1 MTSERKR
8 LFLVDGSALVFRSY
22 YAFIRN
28 PLINSKGENTSAV
41 FGVTRSLLKIVQEEQ
56 PDYLAVVFDRPEP
69 TFRHQLYEQYKATR
83 QEAPVDLIEQL
94 PRVRE
99 VVEALGIPIIE
110 KPGFEADDI
119 IGTLAKR
126 AEQQG
131 LETYVVSGDKDLLQL
146 VSPAIKVYNP
156 RRAGEAVEV
165 LDVAGVEEKLG
176 VPPQR
181 VVDYLALAGDASD
194 NVPGVPGIGPKGAA
208 ALLKEFG
215 DLENLMRNVENI
227 KRDAVRKAIVEHQQE
242 LEISRKLVTI
252 DCNVDVDLTFDQLVR
267 REPDAPRLMRL
278 FHELEFASLADQFA
292 QRGQQAVTYRAILT
306 REELEWLITQ
316 LRAAGK
322 FALDLETTSLNPIDA
337 EIVGLSFAWRAGEAY
352 YVPVQAPALDFTPWA
367 PAAEVLALLKP
378 LLEDPGLKKCGQNVK
393 FDMAVLKMAGVTL
406 AGVEFDSM
414 IASYLLNPSGRQHNL
429 DSLALEHFGHK
440 KIAISE
446 LIGSGKK
453 QRSMAEVPL
462 AQIAEYACED
472 ADFAWRLQ
480 EKLAPQL
487 HEAALWELFE
497 SVEMPLVPVLM
508 QMELDGVSLDVPFL
522 EQMSQELS
530 RQMDGL
536 MAQIYDQAGEEF
548 NINSTQQLGTIL
560 FEKLKLRKVR
570 RTKTGYSTDVAV
582 LEELAK
588 EHPLPRT
595 ILEYRQL
602 AKLKS
607 TYVDALPKLVNP
619 RTGRVHTS
627 FNQAVTA
634 TGRLSSSD
642 PNLQNIPIRT
652 EMGSQIRKA
661 FIPKDD
667 DHVILDADYSQIELR
682 IMAHLSGDPRLRQ
695 AFVDGE
701 DVHRRTAALVFKLD
715 PEEVTPEHRRRAK
728 EVNFGIMYGMGAYGL
743 STRLDIPV
751 EEAEAF
757 IATYFATYPGVH
769 QYIMK
774 TLEQAHRQ
782 GYVTTLLNRRRYL
795 PEINSDNRRMR
806 EFAERTAINMPIQG
820 SAADLI
826 KVAMINISRA
836 LRQSGLKTKMI
847 LQVHDELVFEVPK
860 NEVEQVRTLVRHEME
875 HAITMDVPIKVD
887 IGVGRNWLEAH

>member
-1 MTSERKR
+1 MASTKKR

-41 FGVTRSLLKIVQEEQ
+41 FGVARSLLKILQEEQ
-56 PDYLAVVFDRPEP
+56 PDYVAVVFDRPEP

-83 QEAPVDLIEQL
+83 QAAPLELVEQW

-110 KPGFEADDI
+110 KPGVEADDI

-131 LETYVVSGDKDLLQL
+131 LATYVVSGDKDLLQL
-146 VSPAIKVYNP
+146 VSPATKVYNP

-165 LDVAGVEEKLG
+165 LDPAGVAEKLG
-176 VPPQR
+176 VPPER
-181 VVDYLALAGDASD
+181 VVDYLALAGDSSD
-194 NVPGVPGIGPKGAA
+194 NVPGVPGIGPKGAV

-215 DLENLMRNVENI
+215 DLDNLVRHLDSI
-227 KRDAVRKAIVEHQQE
+227 KKESVRKAIVEHQQE
-242 LEISRKLVTI
+242 LELSKKLVTI
-252 DCNVDVDLTFDQLVR
+252 DCNVEMEVSFAQLER
-267 REPDAPRLMRL
+267 REPDTPRLLRL
-278 FHELEFASLADQFA
+278 FRELEFASLADQFA
-292 QRGQQAVTYRAILT
+292 QRLQQEVNYRPITTEQQLA
-306 REELEWLITQ
+306 WLIEQ
-316 LRAAGK
+316 LRGAGR

-337 EIVGLSFAWRAGEAY
+337 EIVGFSFAWRAGEAY
-352 YVPVQAPALDFTPWA
+352 YVPVQAPPLDFTPWA
-367 PAAEVLALLKP
+367 PAAEIVGRLKP
-378 LLEDPGLKKCGQNVK
+378 LLEDSSLKKCGQNVK
-393 FDMAVLKMAGVTL
+393 FDMAVLKQAGVTL

-414 IASYLLNPSGRQHNL
+414 IASYLLNPTARQHNL

-440 KIAISE
+440 KISITE
-446 LIGSGKK
+446 LIGTGKK

-462 AQIAEYACED
+462 AQIAAYACED
-472 ADFAWRLQ
+472 ADFAWRLE

-497 SVEMPLVPVLM
+497 TVEMPLVPVLM

-522 EQMSQELS
+522 EEMS
-530 RQMDGL
+530 RQLSQQMESL
-536 MAQIYDQAGEEF
+536 MAEIYVQAGEEF
-548 NINSTQQLGTIL
+548 NINSTQQLGRVL
-560 FEKLKLRKVR
+560 FDKLKLRKVR

-602 AKLKS
+602 SKLKS
-607 TYVDALPKLVNP
+607 TYVDALPKLVHP

-652 EMGSQIRKA
+652 EIGSQIRKA
-661 FIPKDD
+661 FIPVDD
-667 DHVILDADYSQIELR
+667 NHVILDADYSQIELR
-682 IMAHLSGDPRLRQ
+682 IMAHLSGDARLCQ
-695 AFVDGE
+695 AFVEGE

-757 IATYFATYPGVH
+757 IAAYFATYPGVH
-769 QYIMK
+769 QYIME
-774 TLEQAHRQ
+774 TLAQAHRQ
-782 GYVTTLLNRRRYL
+782 GYVTTVLNRRRYL

-836 LRQSGLKTKMI
+836 LRASGLKSKMI

-860 NEVEQVRTLVRHEME
+860 SELAEVRELVRQEME
-875 HAITMDVPIKVD
+875 QAITLNVPIKVD

>member
-1 MTSERKR
+1 MTTTRKR

-41 FGVTRSLLKIVQEEQ
+41 YGVTRSLLKILQEEQ

-83 QEAPVDLIEQL
+83 QEAPADLIEQL
-94 PRVRE
+94 PRVRQ
-99 VVEALGIPIIE
+99 VIEALGIPIVE
-110 KPGFEADDI
+110 KPGYEADDI

-126 AEQQG
+126 AEQAG
-131 LETYVVSGDKDLLQL
+131 LETYVVSGDKDLMQL

-156 RRAGEAVEV
+156 RRAGETVEV
-165 LDVAGVEEKLG
+165 LDEAAVEEKLG
-176 VPPQR
+176 VPPAR
-181 VVDYLALAGDASD
+181 VIDYLALAGDTSD

-208 ALLKEFG
+208 MLLKEFG
-215 DLENLMRNVENI
+215 DLESLLQRLGEV
-227 KRDAVRKAIVEHQQE
+227 KRESLRKAIEEHRAE
-242 LEISRKLVTI
+242 LDLSRQLVTI
-252 DCNVDVDLTFDQLVR
+252 DCNVGIEVPFEQLAR

-278 FHELEFASLADQFA
+278 FSELEFSSLADQFA
-292 QRGQQAVTYRAILT
+292 QRQRQEVLYHTVTT
-306 REELEWLITQ
+306 EEQFEQLLAQ

-322 FALDLETTSLNPIDA
+322 WAIDLETTSLNPIDA
-337 EIVGLSFAWRAGEAY
+337 ELVGFSFSWRAGEAY
-352 YVPVQAPALDFTPWA
+352 YLPVQAPRLDFTPWA
-367 PAAEVLALLKP
+367 TPAELLKRLKP
-378 LLEDPGLKKCGQNVK
+378 LLEDPAIKKCGQNIK

-440 KIAISE
+440 KIPISD

-487 HEAALWELFE
+487 RQAALWELFE
-497 SVEMPLVPVLM
+497 QVEMPLVPVLM
-508 QMELDGVSLDVPFL
+508 QMELDGVCLDVPFL
-522 EQMSQELS
+522 EQMSRDLNE
-530 RQMDGL
+530 QMEEL
-536 MAQIYDQAGEEF
+536 MARIYDQAGEEF
-548 NINSTQQLGTIL
+548 NINSTQQLGRIL
-560 FEKLKLRKVR
+560 FDKLKLRKVR

-627 FNQAVTA
+627 FNQTVTA

-652 EMGSQIRKA
+652 EVGSQIRKA
-661 FIPKDD
+661 FIPPDD
-667 DHVILDADYSQIELR
+667 EHVILDADYSQIELR
-682 IMAHLSGDPRLRQ
+682 IMAHLSGDERLTQ
-695 AFVDGE
+695 AFLDGE
-701 DVHRRTAALVFKLD
+701 DVHRRTAALVFKLA

-743 STRLDIPV
+743 SSRLEIPI

-757 IATYFATYPGVH
+757 IAAYFATYPGVH

-836 LRQSGLKTKMI
+836 LRAAGLKTKMI

-860 NEVEQVRTLVRHEME
+860 DEVEQVRELVRHEME
-875 HAITMDVPIKVD
+875 HAITMNVPIKVD

>member
-1 MTSERKR
+1 MATSKKR

-41 FGVTRSLLKIVQEEQ
+41 FGVTRSLLKILQEEQ

-83 QEAPVDLIEQL
+83 QAAPLDLVEQL

-110 KPGFEADDI
+110 KPGVEADDI
-119 IGTLAKR
+119 IGTLARR
-126 AEQQG
+126 AEEQG

-146 VSPAIKVYNP
+146 VSSTTKVYNP
-156 RRAGEAVEV
+156 RRAGEEVEV
-165 LDVAGVEEKLG
+165 LDPTGVEQKLG
-176 VPPQR
+176 VAPER
-181 VVDYLALAGDASD
+181 VVDYLALAGDSSD
-194 NVPGVPGIGPKGAA
+194 NVPGVPGIGPKGAVT
-208 ALLKEFG
+208 LLKEFG
-215 DLENLMRNVENI
+215 DLDNLLRNLESI
-227 KRDAVRKAIVEHQQE
+227 KRESVRKAIVEHQQE
-242 LEISRKLVTI
+242 LELSRKLVTI
-252 DCNVDVDLTFDQLVR
+252 DRNVEIEVSLAQLER
-267 REPDAPRLMRL
+267 QEPDTPRLMRL
-278 FHELEFASLADQFA
+278 FRELEFASLADQFA
-292 QRGQQAVTYRAILT
+292 QRLEQEVNYRPIT
-306 REELEWLITQ
+306 TEEQLAWLIEQ

-322 FALDLETTSLNPIDA
+322 FALDIETTSLSPIDA

-367 PAAEVLALLKP
+367 TAADIVGRLKP
-378 LLEDPGLKKCGQNVK
+378 VLEDSSVKKCGQNVK
-393 FDMAVLKMAGVTL
+393 FDMAVLKQAGVNL

-414 IASYLLNPSGRQHNL
+414 IASYLLNPTARQHNL

-440 KIAISE
+440 KIPITE

-462 AQIAEYACED
+462 PQITAYACED

-487 HEAALWELFE
+487 REAALWELFE
-497 SVEMPLVPVLM
+497 KVEMPLVPVLM

-522 EQMSQELS
+522 EEMS
-530 RQMDGL
+530 RQLSQQMEGL
-536 MAQIYDQAGEEF
+536 MEDIYRQAGEEF
-548 NINSTQQLGTIL
+548 NINSTQQLGRVL
-560 FEKLKLRKVR
+560 FDKLKLRKVR

-588 EHPLPRT
+588 EHPLPCT

-607 TYVDALPKLVNP
+607 TYVDALPKLVHP

-652 EMGSQIRKA
+652 EIGSQIRKA
-661 FIPKDD
+661 FIPVDD
-667 DHVILDADYSQIELR
+667 NHVILDADYSQIELR
-682 IMAHLSGDPRLRQ
+682 IMAHLSGDARLRQ

-757 IATYFATYPGVH
+757 IAAYFATYPGVH
-769 QYIMK
+769 QYIMN
-774 TLEQAHRQ
+774 TLAQAHRQ
-782 GYVTTLLNRRRYL
+782 GYVTTVLNRRRYL

-836 LRQSGLKTKMI
+836 LRASGFKTKMI
-847 LQVHDELVFEVPK
+847 LQVHDELVFEAPK
-860 NEVEQVRTLVRHEME
+860 TELAEVRELVRHEME
-875 HAITMDVPIKVD
+875 HAITLDVPIKVD
-887 IGVGRNWLEAH
+887 IGVGSNWLEAH

>member
-1 MTSERKR
+1 MATTGKR

-41 FGVTRSLLKIVQEEQ
+41 YGVTGSLLKIVQEEQ

-69 TFRHQLYEQYKATR
+69 TFRHQLYEEYKATR
-83 QEAPVDLIEQL
+83 QEAPADLVEQL
-94 PRVRE
+94 PRVRQ
-99 VVEALGIPIIE
+99 VIEALAIPIIE
-110 KPGFEADDI
+110 MPGYEADDI

-126 AEQQG
+126 AAQEG

-146 VSPAIKVYNP
+146 VSPSIKVYNP

-165 LDVAGVEEKLG
+165 LDEAAVEEKLG
-176 VPPQR
+176 VPPAR
-181 VVDYLALAGDASD
+181 VIDYLALAGDASD

-208 ALLKEFG
+208 ALIKEFG
-215 DLENLMRNVENI
+215 DLDTLLQRLDEV
-227 KRDAVRKAIVEHQQE
+227 KRESVRKAIAEHRAE
-242 LEISRKLVTI
+242 LDLSRRLVTI
-252 DCNVDVDLTFDQLVR
+252 DCNVSLEIPFAQLAR
-267 REPDAPRLMRL
+267 REPDTALLMRL
-278 FHELEFASLADQFA
+278 FSELEFSSLADQFA
-292 QRGQQAVTYRAILT
+292 QRQRQAVRYHTVSTEAEFEELLT
-306 REELEWLITQ
+306 R

-322 FALDLETTSLNPIDA
+322 WALDLETTSLNPIDA
-337 EIVGLSFAWRAGEAY
+337 EIVGFSFSWSAGEAY
-352 YVPVQAPALDFTPWA
+352 YVPVRAPALDFTSWA
-367 PAAEVLALLKP
+367 SPAELVGRLKP
-378 LLEDPGLKKCGQNVK
+378 LLEDPALKKCGQNIK
-393 FDMAVLKMAGVTL
+393 FDMTVLKVAGVTL

-414 IASYLLNPSGRQHNL
+414 IASYLLNPSGRQRNL
-429 DSLALEHFGHK
+429 DVLALEHFGHK
-440 KIAISE
+440 KISITE

-480 EKLAPQL
+480 EKLAPELRQ
-487 HEAALWELFE
+487 AALWDLFE
-497 SVEMPLVPVLM
+497 QVEMPLVPVLM
-508 QMELDGVSLDVPFL
+508 QMELDGVCLDVPFL
-522 EQMSQELS
+522 EQMSRDLS
-530 RQMDGL
+530 RQMEQL
-536 MAQIYDQAGEEF
+536 MAQIYQQAGEEF
-548 NINSTQQLGTIL
+548 NINSTQQLGKIL
-560 FEKLKLRKVR
+560 FDKLKLRKVR
-570 RTKTGYSTDVAV
+570 RTKTGYSTDVGV

-627 FNQAVTA
+627 FNQTVTA

-652 EMGSQIRKA
+652 EVGSQIRKA
-661 FIPKDD
+661 FIPADD

-682 IMAHLSGDPRLRQ
+682 IMAHLSGDKRLTQ
-695 AFVDGE
+695 AFLDGE

-743 STRLDIPV
+743 SSRLEIPV

-757 IATYFATYPGVH
+757 IAAYFATYPGVH
-769 QYIMK
+769 QYIMR

-795 PEINSDNRRMR
+795 PEINSDNRRLR

-836 LRQSGLKTKMI
+836 LRAGGLKTKMI

-860 NEVEQVRTLVRHEME
+860 EELDQVRELVRREME
-875 HAITMDVPIKVD
+875 QAIAMNVPVKVD

>member
-1 MTSERKR
+1 MATTKKR

-41 FGVTRSLLKIVQEEQ
+41 FGVARSLLKILQEEQ
-56 PDYLAVVFDRPEP
+56 PDYVAVVFDRPEP

-83 QEAPVDLIEQL
+83 QAAPLELVEQL

-110 KPGFEADDI
+110 KPGVEADDI

-131 LETYVVSGDKDLLQL
+131 LATYVVSGDKDLLQL
-146 VSPAIKVYNP
+146 VSPATKVYNP

-165 LDVAGVEEKLG
+165 LDPAGVEEKLG
-176 VPPQR
+176 VPPER
-181 VVDYLALAGDASD
+181 VVDYLALAGDSSD
-194 NVPGVPGIGPKGAA
+194 NVPGVPGVGPKGAV

-215 DLENLMRNVENI
+215 DLDNLVRHLDSI
-227 KRDAVRKAIVEHQQE
+227 KRESVRKAIVEHQQE
-242 LEISRKLVTI
+242 LELSKKLVTI
-252 DCNVDVDLTFDQLVR
+252 DCNVEMEVSFAQLER
-267 REPDAPRLMRL
+267 REPDTPRLLRL
-278 FHELEFASLADQFA
+278 FRELEFASLADQFA
-292 QRGQQAVTYRAILT
+292 QRLQQEVSYRPIT
-306 REELEWLITQ
+306 TEEQLAWLIGQ
-316 LRAAGK
+316 LRAAGR

-337 EIVGLSFAWRAGEAY
+337 EIVGFSFAWRAGEAY
-352 YVPVQAPALDFTPWA
+352 YVPVQAPPFDFTPWA
-367 PAAEVLALLKP
+367 PAAEIVGRLKP
-378 LLEDPGLKKCGQNVK
+378 LLEDSSLKKCGQNVK
-393 FDMAVLKMAGVTL
+393 FDMAVLKQAGITL

-414 IASYLLNPSGRQHNL
+414 IASYLLNPTARQHNL

-440 KIAISE
+440 KISITE
-446 LIGSGKK
+446 LIGTGKK

-462 AQIAEYACED
+462 AQIAAYACED
-472 ADFAWRLQ
+472 ADFAWRLE

-487 HEAALWELFE
+487 REAALWELFE
-497 SVEMPLVPVLM
+497 KVEMPLISVLM

-522 EQMSQELS
+522 EEMS
-530 RQMDGL
+530 RQLSQQMESL
-536 MAQIYDQAGEEF
+536 MAEIYLQAGEEF
-548 NINSTQQLGTIL
+548 NINSTQQLGRVL
-560 FEKLKLRKVR
+560 FDKLKLRKVR

-607 TYVDALPKLVNP
+607 TYVDALPKLVHP

-661 FIPKDD
+661 FIPVDD
-667 DHVILDADYSQIELR
+667 NHVILDADYSQIELR
-682 IMAHLSGDPRLRQ
+682 IMAHLSGDARLCQ

-757 IATYFATYPGVH
+757 IAAYFATYPGVH
-769 QYIMK
+769 QHIVE
-774 TLEQAHRQ
+774 TLAQAHRQ
-782 GYVTTLLNRRRYL
+782 GYVTTVLNRRRYL

-836 LRQSGLKTKMI
+836 LRASGLKTKMI

-860 NEVEQVRTLVRHEME
+860 SELAEVRELVRQEME
-875 HAITMDVPIKVD
+875 QAITLNVPIKVD

>member
-1 MTSERKR
+1 MASTKKR

-41 FGVTRSLLKIVQEEQ
+41 FGVARSLLKVLQEEQ
-56 PDYLAVVFDRPEP
+56 PDYVAVVFDRPEP

-83 QEAPVDLIEQL
+83 QAAPLELVEQL

-110 KPGFEADDI
+110 KPGVEADDI

-131 LETYVVSGDKDLLQL
+131 LATYVVSGDKDLLQL
-146 VSPAIKVYNP
+146 VSAATKVYNP

-165 LDVAGVEEKLG
+165 LDPAGVEEKLG
-176 VPPQR
+176 VPPER
-181 VVDYLALAGDASD
+181 VVDYLALAGDSSD
-194 NVPGVPGIGPKGAA
+194 NVPGVPGIGPKGAV

-215 DLENLMRNVENI
+215 DLDNLVGHLDSI
-227 KRDAVRKAIVEHQQE
+227 KKESVRKAIVEHQQE
-242 LEISRKLVTI
+242 LELSKKLVTI
-252 DCNVDVDLTFDQLVR
+252 DCNVEMGVSFAQLER
-267 REPDAPRLMRL
+267 QEPDAPRLLRL
-278 FHELEFASLADQFA
+278 FRELEFASLADQFA
-292 QRGQQAVTYRAILT
+292 QRLQQEVNYRPVTT
-306 REELEWLITQ
+306 EEQLAWLIGQ
-316 LRAAGK
+316 LRTAGR

-337 EIVGLSFAWRAGEAY
+337 EIVGFSFAWRAGEAY
-352 YVPVQAPALDFTPWA
+352 YVPVQAPPFDFTPWA
-367 PAAEVLALLKP
+367 PAAEIVGRLKP
-378 LLEDPGLKKCGQNVK
+378 LLEDSSLKKCGQNVK
-393 FDMAVLKMAGVTL
+393 FDMAVLKQAGITL

-414 IASYLLNPSGRQHNL
+414 IASYLLNPTARQHNL

-440 KIAISE
+440 KISITE
-446 LIGSGKK
+446 LIGTGKK

-462 AQIAEYACED
+462 AQIAAYACED
-472 ADFAWRLQ
+472 ADFAWRLE

-487 HEAALWELFE
+487 REAALWELFE
-497 SVEMPLVPVLM
+497 MVEMPLISVLM

-522 EQMSQELS
+522 EEMS
-530 RQMDGL
+530 RQLSQQMESL
-536 MAQIYDQAGEEF
+536 MAEIYVQAGEEF
-548 NINSTQQLGTIL
+548 NINSTQQLGRVL
-560 FEKLKLRKVR
+560 FDKLKLRKVR
-570 RTKTGYSTDVAV
+570 RTKSGYSTDVAV

-607 TYVDALPKLVNP
+607 TYVDALPKLVHS

-652 EMGSQIRKA
+652 EIGSQIRKA
-661 FIPKDD
+661 FIPVDEN
-667 DHVILDADYSQIELR
+667 HVILDADYSQIELR
-682 IMAHLSGDPRLRQ
+682 IMAHLSGDACLCQ
-695 AFVDGE
+695 AFLDGE

-757 IATYFATYPGVH
+757 IAAYFATYPGVH
-769 QYIMK
+769 QYIVE
-774 TLEQAHRQ
+774 TLAQAHRQ
-782 GYVTTLLNRRRYL
+782 GYVTTVLNRRRYL

-836 LRQSGLKTKMI
+836 LRASGLKTKMI

-860 NEVEQVRTLVRHEME
+860 SELAEVRELVRQEME
-875 HAITMDVPIKVD
+875 QAITLNVPIKVD